1 VPVLDKAKA
10 LADIDR
16 VLAHKNDTGGT
27 VAVEEHLML
36 IRACLAR
43 WAPPGSVYLTN
54 APPPDLTN
62 MKKGTV
68 LREHNH
74 GLGSLRALRHD
85 IEADALA
92 DFAELVHA
100 DLFSELLGDADHL
113 LAGGYLLAAAVIAGA
128 TLEGHIRKLAD
139 KHAVPTTDPAG
150 RPVRTANLNDQLA
163 AANVYSRADHDLASG
178 WIRIRNEAAHN
189 EPVFGARTEPEIRGM
204 IDGTRSL
211 VARHPA

>member
-1 VPVLDKAKA
+1 MPVLDKAKA

-16 VLAHKNDTGGT
+16 ILEHKNDTGGT
-27 VAVEEHLML
+27 VAVEEHLTL

-43 WAPPGSVYLTN
+43 WAPPGSVYLKE
-54 APPPDLTN
+54 APEPDLTN
-62 MKKGTV
+62 MRKGKV
-68 LREHNH
+68 SREHKH

-92 DFAELVHA
+92 DFAEIVHA
-100 DLFSELLGDADHL
+100 VLFSELLGDADHL
-113 LAGGYLLAAAVIAGA
+113 LAGGYLLAAVVIAGA

-139 KHAVPTTDPAG
+139 KHGVPTTDPAG
-150 RPVRTANLNDQLA
+150 RPIRTANLNDQLT
-163 AANVYSRADHDLASG
+163 AANVYSRADHDLVSG

-189 EPVFGARTEPEIRGM
+189 EPAFAARTDAQIRGM